1 MTTFVTD
8 LLVKLADLG
17 EWLYTFCTTTIRI
30 GSWNVNILILFGGV
44 GLTALIIAGLV
55 KALVPLV

>member
-8 LLVKLADLG
+8 LLTKLADLG
-17 EWLYTFCTTTIRI
+17 KWLYEFCTSTVRI
-30 GSWNVNILILFGGV
+30 GSWNINILLLFGGV
-44 GLTALIIAGLV
+44 GLTVLVVASLI